1 MNKKIKIILSIILLI
16 LILMGIIFIIYNK
29 ISNVS
34 DVISN
39 EDIIK
44 ISITDLF
51 WWEKLIIFFMISIF
65 IFMLLNLGR
74 LVFNITSSHKL
85 FIISLIISIILG
97 LILTLVI
104 SYNINQYMSKHQRMA
119 SDKTSVIVLP
129 KAKYELVTSKTI
141 NNTNF
146 YYNKSDEN
154 VFLIK
159 NGINVNISN
168 SIITKAGSSKD
179 IMLSKIY
186 GVNAGILVLK
196 DSKLTIDNSIVTT
209 SSKGS
214 IGLFSALTNSSI
226 EANNVTIETSNN
238 NSPCIGTSFNSS
250 FIGNNLSLKTSLT
263 SSEAIRCTNGSKV
276 EITESDITTN
286 ATNSPFIYTDSEVSL
301 LSSLGTS
308 KTSMFAVINDN
319 GYVNIRNS
327 NLKAAGLEYEDEV
340 GAGFLI
346 RKVSNN
352 SKKAKLSSY
361 KSTLEIYDYIDDY
374 HDIPLIYIKDNDAD
388 INIENT
394 NINYSQNNFMVINNR
409 NDVTLTT
416 KNQSLIGN
424 ILFNNNGN
432 LVFNLDMTNYKGI
445 INSNKKGKVTL
456 NIDND
461 STITLTGN
469 SYVSIIN
476 DEKESYNNI
485 ITNGYT
491 LYYDRKLN
499 PKLNGKTIIL
509 DKGGKLEG
517 I

>member
-65 IFMLLNLGR
+65 IFILLNLGG

-226 EANNVTIETSNN
+226 VL
-238 NSPCIGTSFNSS
+238 F
-250 FIGNNLSLKTSLT
+250 L
-263 SSEAIRCTNGSKV
+263 
-276 EITESDITTN
+276 
-286 ATNSPFIYTDSEVSL
+286 
-301 LSSLGTS
+301 
-308 KTSMFAVINDN
+308 AV
-319 GYVNIRNS
+319 
-327 NLKAAGLEYEDEV
+327 
-340 GAGFLI
+340 
-346 RKVSNN
+346 
-352 SKKAKLSSY
+352 
-361 KSTLEIYDYIDDY
+361 
-374 HDIPLIYIKDNDAD
+374 
-388 INIENT
+388 
-394 NINYSQNNFMVINNR
+394 
-409 NDVTLTT
+409 
-416 KNQSLIGN
+416 
-424 ILFNNNGN
+424 
-432 LVFNLDMTNYKGI
+432 
-445 INSNKKGKVTL
+445 
-456 NIDND
+456 
-461 STITLTGN
+461 
-469 SYVSIIN
+469 
-476 DEKESYNNI
+476 
-485 ITNGYT
+485 
-491 LYYDRKLN
+491 
-499 PKLNGKTIIL
+499 
-509 DKGGKLEG
+509 
-517 I
+517 